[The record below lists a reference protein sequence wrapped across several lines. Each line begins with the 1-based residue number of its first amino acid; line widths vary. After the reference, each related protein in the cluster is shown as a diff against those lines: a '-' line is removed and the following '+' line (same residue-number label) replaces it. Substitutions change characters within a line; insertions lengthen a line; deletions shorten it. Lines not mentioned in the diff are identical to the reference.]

1 MTETYKPSWRPDK
14 DDDKFACRVMRGVE
28 GGHDG
33 MTDKAGETHAPA
45 APKMKRRRKL
55 TVDDYVEG
63 VLAGNRMILSRAITL
78 IESNAAMHFAMAQQ
92 VIQKLLPYTGKSTR
106 VGITGVPGAGKS
118 TFIEALGTKLCEEGH
133 KVAVLAV
140 DPSSTVTGG
149 SILGDKTR
157 MEQLSR
163 EPNAF
168 IRPSPSGGT
177 LGGLTRKSRETL
189 LLCEAA
195 GYDTILVETVGVGQ
209 SETTVRSMVDF
220 FLLVVLTGAGDE
232 LQGMKKGVMEL
243 ADAIVVNK
251 ADGDNKRRAM
261 VTRAEYERILQ
272 FLRQATENWTTHAYT
287 CSAYTHEGV
296 MELWNNVITKFM
308 KQGWENGVL
317 TQRRKQQ
324 TLSWV
329 HAMVEEHLHN
339 LFYRAPEIVACKDTI
354 EDEVVDGKITP
365 TLAVQKFIDIFSHA
379 KLSEANYTSSSPFE
393 IK

>member
-1 MTETYKPSWRPDK
+1 MTDTYKPEWVPK
-14 DDDKFACRVMRGVE
+14 NDDDKFACRVMYGVK

-33 MTDKAGETHAPA
+33 MPNSQTESLPQTAPMV
-45 APKMKRRRKL
+45 KRRKL
-55 TVDDYVEG
+55 TVDDYIEG
-63 VLAGNRMILSRAITL
+63 VLGGDRMILSRAITL
-78 IESNAAMHFAMAQQ
+78 VESNAAAHFELGQQ

-106 VGITGVPGAGKS
+106 VGITGFPGAGKS
-118 TFIEALGTKLCEEGH
+118 TFIEALGTYLCQNGH

-140 DPSSTVTGG
+140 DPSSTVTKG

-163 EPNAF
+163 EKSAF

-220 FLLVVLTGAGDE
+220 FLLVVITGAGDE

-243 ADAIVVNK
+243 ADAILVNK
-251 ADGDNKRRAM
+251 ADGDNRRRAQ

-272 FLRQATENWTTHAYT
+272 FLRPATEQWETKAYT
-287 CSAYTHEGV
+287 CSALTQHGIQ
-296 MELWNNVITKFM
+296 ELWNDVIMKF
-308 KQGWENGVL
+308 KAQGDANGVL
-317 TQRRKQQ
+317 AERRKQQ

-329 HAMVEEHLHN
+329 YAMVEEHLHN
-339 LFYRAPEIVACKDTI
+339 LFYRAPEIVACRNGLENDVI
-354 EDEVVDGKITP
+354 GGKISATM
-365 TLAVQKFIDIFSHA
+365 AVQKFVAEFA
-379 KLSEANYTSSSPFE
+379 KARAHGEPAELSPFE
-393 IK
+393 IQ